1 MPNARNVRV
10 RCSSPSLGLRFQK
23 MIPNKKQL
31 SKDVQTPKSGADKTF
46 SADDTWTSGG
56 IVKLSMKLPLD
67 DAKASFENLF
77 PKHLPLSSEF
87 GADRM
92 IGADGT
98 VGADKIA
105 DADMIAVKQRILLR
119 EGHAF
124 IIDSLVELKAKR
136 SKLALCKVHTG
147 IAYHSLAKV
156 EYANDAHTADCTHIF
171 KLIGLKIGTLSKD
184 DLVDSR
190 FVADL
195 IAEYKAH
202 FPLQE
207 CCGPLEAR
215 GAPASFRSATP
226 HALSPA

>member
-105 DADMIAVKQRILLR
+105 DANMIANAKTVAS
-119 EGHAF
+119 AF
-124 IIDSLVELKAKR
+124 F
-136 SKLALCKVHTG
+136 KVFVVG
-147 IAYHSLAKV
+147 
-156 EYANDAHTADCTHIF
+156 NNF
-171 KLIGLKIGTLSKD
+171 K
-184 DLVDSR
+184 
-190 FVADL
+190 
-195 IAEYKAH
+195 
-202 FPLQE
+202 
-207 CCGPLEAR
+207 
-215 GAPASFRSATP
+215 
-226 HALSPA
+226 